1 MSLLVHTFIRNADGS
16 WDLLEDPPNGRDLA
30 GGERWRTV
38 VWGSESARALGAR
51 FLPRLASGDLYVEA
65 DEVAD
70 FLEECMTLRN
80 KSETFV
86 AGLQEPAGP
95 ALLDNVESKL
105 DNFIAAGRRAMGA
118 VGGGVL
124 IW

>member
-1 MSLLVHTFIRNADGS
+1 MSLLVHTFIRNADGD
-16 WDLLEDPPNGRDLA
+16 WDLTEDPPDGGHLA
-30 GGERWRTV
+30 GGERWRTA

-65 DEVAD
+65 DEVAA

-86 AGLQEPAGP
+86 AGLREPSDP
-95 ALLDNVESKL
+95 ALLVNVESKL
-105 DNFIAAGRRAMGA
+105 DNFIAASRRALEA
-118 VGGGVL
+118 GGEGVL

>member
-30 GGERWRTV
+30 GGERWRRV
-38 VWGSESARALGAR
+38 VWGSGSAVALGAR
-51 FLPRLASGDLYVEA
+51 FLPRLADEDLRVEA
-65 DEVAD
+65 DDVAD
-70 FLEECMTLRN
+70 FLKECLTLRS
-80 KSETFV
+80 KSEAFV

-105 DNFIAAGRRAMGA
+105 DNFIAAARRALEA
-118 VGGGVL
+118 PGGGVL

>member
-1 MSLLVHTFIRNADGS
+1 MSLLVHTFIRNADGGLE
-16 WDLLEDPPNGRDLA
+16 LLEDPPNGEDLA

-38 VWGSESARALGAR
+38 VWGSQSARLLGAR
-51 FLPRLASGDLYVEA
+51 FLPRLADGDLYVEA
-65 DEVAD
+65 ADVAG
-70 FLEECMTLRN
+70 FLEECMLLRN
-80 KSETFV
+80 ESEALV
-86 AGLQEPAGP
+86 AGVQEPAGP

-105 DNFIAAGRRAMGA
+105 DNFITASRRALD